1 MLVFRKRVTE
11 LSIIVPCVSTI
22 EPLSAFIDEVASY
35 LMENPSDTTLI
46 IVVNEQSGDPTPII
60 EYVKKQ
66 YPWLRFEMLQR
77 SGGARSFG
85 ALARFGIAFATS
97 RFVVLV
103 SPYGQ
108 DDVKIIST
116 MLQKIRGGAQ
126 VVQATRYASAQDAKT
141 VSRKFR
147 FYQFVYRRLTKALLG
162 WTITDSTYEFKM
174 FDRPFI
180 QALGLIQNGYSISPE
195 ITLKALLAGG
205 RVDYIPSSPRISP
218 IDGNFK
224 LRKEGIG
231 YCWLLVR
238 GWAHQRGILWF

>member
-1 MLVFRKRVTE
+1 MTE

-22 EPLSAFIDEVASY
+22 EHLPAFIDEVASY
-35 LMENPSDTTLI
+35 LMESPSDSTVI
-46 IVVNEQSGDPTPII
+46 IVVNEQSGDPSFII

-77 SGGARSFG
+77 SGEARSFG

-97 RFVVLV
+97 HFVVLV

-108 DDVKIIST
+108 DDVKIITT

-126 VVQATRYASAQDAKT
+126 VVQATRYSTTQDTQT
-141 VSRKFR
+141 VSQKFR
-147 FYQFVYRRLTKALLG
+147 LYQFVYRQLTKALLG
-162 WTITDSTYEFKM
+162 MSITDSTYGFKM

-180 QALGLIQNGYSISPE
+180 QALGLTQNGYSISPE

-205 RVDYIPSSPRISP
+205 RVDYIPSSPRISN
-218 IDGNFK
+218 IDSNFK

-238 GWAHQRGILWF
+238 GWAHQRGMLWF